1 MADSRAGRTSNWLGI
16 HRIAWYA
23 LGIALALL
31 VLEHASH
38 VLSALPYLLILA
50 CPVMH
55 FFMHGKH
62 GHGHGGGKNGGVA
75 NRHEDDS

>member
-1 MADSRAGRTSNWLGI
+1 MADSSAQRTKNWLGI

-23 LGIALALL
+23 LAIALAWL
-31 VLEHASH
+31 VFEHVDH

-62 GHGHGGGKNGGVA
+62 GHAVRRNGGVA
-75 NRHEDDS
+75 DRNDDGS